1 MSLLKNWKLL
11 ILAALIILSGIGYY
25 VLYGQKTVQGNVNI
39 NKVESIDKVYSYS
52 VYSDFYFRVMKYDKD
67 GEAVIASYSKLIPLK
82 TSIGYD
88 FANDPKYP
96 KITLQTTGAKGTL
109 YLDDTNGRDIER
121 YIKTFSDYAK
131 IFGSIVA
138 TQDQVYFDKSA
149 QKIESILK
157 SLYGD
162 SVKLPVQDIE
172 KYYTSVEAPVLNMKI
187 KYYKLEDIN
196 KNLKS
201 FKYIQDGKK
210 WQPNIA
216 EWKFNE
222 NDRIYLQYL
231 EKVKNNDLY
240 DYLKTDKDKNDTLI
254 VKTVKINNG
263 KLDKIYFKVK
273 ARENKVVCLF
283 QDTNGHRYNLIMKTE
298 AKEALQKYLPD
309 FLKIAYGINFIDVK
323 NFDNWFA
330 KEQERKESYFE
341 DIEKKIMEI
350 QSSNSQLE
358 SLDVEPSSLKHYR
371 RITGYKFDE
380 QFDKFKDE
388 HGTYP
393 NENILTKL
401 NEESANLN
409 EIVQSKREEKK
420 RLKVEAFEA
429 LSTLGFP
436 GEEELDEKCP
446 RYSIKC
452 MQGIV
457 DKAELEEL
465 KKEAMSKLSNML
477 GYGGEEKLKEE
488 CPDFSKNCMQ
498 KIIEKD

>member
-1 MSLLKNWKLL
+1 MSLLNNWKLW
-11 ILAALIILSGIGYY
+11 ILATLIILSGVGYY
-25 VLYGQKTVQGNVNI
+25 VLYGQKTIQGNVNI
-39 NKVESIDKVYSYS
+39 NKIENIDKVYSYS
-52 VYSDFYFRVMKYDKD
+52 VHSDFYFRVMKYDKD
-67 GEAVIASYSKLIPLK
+67 GEAIIASYSKLIPLK

-88 FANDPKYP
+88 FASDPKYP
-96 KITLQTTGAKGTL
+96 KITLQTTKTKGKL
-109 YLDDTNGRDIER
+109 CLDDTNGRDIER

-138 TQDQVYFDKSA
+138 TQDQAYFDKSA

-201 FKYIQDGKK
+201 FKHIQDGKK

-231 EKVKNNDLY
+231 TKVKNNDLY
-240 DYLKTDKDKNDTLI
+240 DYLKTDTEKNDALV

-273 ARENKVVCLF
+273 ARENKVECLF
-283 QDTNGHRYNLIMKTE
+283 QDTNGYRYSLIMKTE

-309 FLKIAYGINFIDVK
+309 FLKIAYGINFIDVQ

-330 KEQERKESYFE
+330 KEQDRKESYFE
-341 DIEKKIMEI
+341 DIDKKITEI
-350 QSSNSQLE
+350 QRLNTKLE
-358 SLDVEPSSLKHYR
+358 GLGVKPSSLKHYR
-371 RITGYKFDE
+371 RITVYKFDE

-388 HGTYP
+388 YDNYP
-393 NENILTKL
+393 NEKMLNELNKISAKRNEEIQQMYKYKEELKVKASKSLNIL
-401 NEESANLN
+401 
-409 EIVQSKREEKK
+409 
-420 RLKVEAFEA
+420 
-429 LSTLGFP
+429 GFF
-436 GEEELDEKCP
+436 GEGELEEKCP
-446 RYSIKC
+446 NYSIKC
-452 MQGIV
+452 MQEII
-457 DKAELEEL
+457 DAAAYEEL
-465 KKEAMSKLSNML
+465 KHKAIGKLDEY
-477 GYGGEEKLKEE
+477 GFGGEKRLKER
-488 CPDFSKNCMQ
+488 CPNFSKSCMQ
-498 KIIEKD
+498 EIMGEE